1 MRDVMKFRKFF
12 TIALFAT
19 VFVGCGSVK
28 NVFRGKDADARKA
41 QEPADLADF
50 TPTVKVGKLWAV
62 DLGKGEGRIGVRQR
76 PTVVDGKVYAAVI
89 GGGVLALDLHT
100 GQVLWKYVPAQGSNA
115 KDNKKF
121 SKKSMLRLA
130 GGPGVGDGLV
140 VIGTLDGQVIALD
153 QNDGTEKWRANVP
166 NEVIAAPAVV
176 QNMVFVRS
184 NDGRVTAFEG
194 ATGQRRWFTERES
207 PSLTV
212 RGNAPVIPGTDLLFV
227 GNDDGTISA
236 LAMHDGNSL
245 WVQSVAM
252 PEGRSELERMADVD
266 GVPVLE
272 GNTLYATSY
281 KNETVAIDG
290 ASGRMLWN
298 REHGGA
304 GGVGV
309 SSNYIVVTDNDGIV
323 WGLDKPTGS
332 ASWSQPALARRFLTG
347 VAIQGDY
354 AVVGDYKGYL
364 HWLRLSDGALAARE
378 RSGSAAIVGQ
388 PVVADNV
395 LLVQS
400 SNGKLAAFRM
410 MQ

>member
-1 MRDVMKFRKFF
+1 
-12 TIALFAT
+12 
-19 VFVGCGSVK
+19 
-28 NVFRGKDADARKA
+28 
-41 QEPADLADF
+41 
-50 TPTVKVGKLWAV
+50 
-62 DLGKGEGRIGVRQR
+62 
-76 PTVVDGKVYAAVI
+76 
-89 GGGVLALDLHT
+89 
-100 GQVLWKYVPAQGSNA
+100 
-115 KDNKKF
+115 
-121 SKKSMLRLA
+121 MLRLA

-166 NEVIAAPAVV
+166 NEVIAAPAVA

-309 SSNYIVVTDNDGIV
+309 SSNYIVVADNDGTV

-347 VAIQGDY
+347 VAIQEITRWWVITKAICTGCVSVMVHLLL
-354 AVVGDYKGYL
+354 ANALGVPLSLGNLSSLTMCFWCRVVME
-364 HWLRLSDGALAARE
+364 S
-378 RSGSAAIVGQ
+378 S
-388 PVVADNV
+388 
-395 LLVQS
+395 LLFV
-400 SNGKLAAFRM
+400 
-410 MQ
+410 